1 MSCPFP
7 GQIDNR
13 NFLSPVGFKFSLAK
27 NLKVSFFCNSARIP
41 EIALSLNTQPTYLK
55 DLDVPGDKLTYGD
68 LSLRF
73 LVDENLENY
82 MVIHDWLT
90 GLGFPETTQQYDDLI
105 TIPNDQ
111 TQPQDQNSLLT
122 KYFDRTQPQDPLRGF
137 SDGSLYILN
146 SNYNTTAI
154 VKFKDLFPMSLTS
167 LDFDATQ
174 TDIQYFT
181 ADVTF
186 KYTVYNILG
195 TDGQPL

>member
-1 MSCPFP
+1 MSCSFP

-13 NFLSPVGFKFSLAK
+13 NFLSPVGFKFTLAK
-27 NLKVSFFCNSARIP
+27 NSKVSFFCNSARIP
-41 EIALSLNTQPTYLK
+41 EITLSLNTQSTYLK

-82 MVIHDWLT
+82 MVIHNWLT

-105 TIPNDQ
+105 TTPNDQ
-111 TQPQDQNSLLT
+111 
-122 KYFDRTQPQDPLRGF
+122 TQPQDPLRGF
-137 SDGSLYILN
+137 IDGSLYILN

-181 ADVTF
+181 ADVNF

>member
-13 NFLSPVGFKFSLAK
+13 NFLSPVGFKFTLAK

-41 EIALSLNTQPTYLK
+41 EIALSLNTQSTYLK
-55 DLDVPGDKLTYGD
+55 DIDVPGDKLTYGD

-82 MVIHDWLT
+82 MVIHNWLT

-111 TQPQDQNSLLT
+111 
-122 KYFDRTQPQDPLRGF
+122 TQPQDPLRGF

-195 TDGQPL
+195 TDGQLL